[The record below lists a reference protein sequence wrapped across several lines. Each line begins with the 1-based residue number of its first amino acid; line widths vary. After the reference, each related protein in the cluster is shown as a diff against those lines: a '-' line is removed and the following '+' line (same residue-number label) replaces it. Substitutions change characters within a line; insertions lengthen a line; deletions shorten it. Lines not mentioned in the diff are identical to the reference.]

1 LVRNG
6 KVQCWWAKAKLVCS
20 LKFGEDGEKLKM
32 APRPCIYAEV
42 LWINEQQF
50 ALGLF
55 AGFTYVYQDIL
66 TKVLA
71 KIRWPQANLLKLNN
85 TKV

>member
-1 LVRNG
+1 MWCGVL
-6 KVQCWWAKAKLVCS
+6 S
-20 LKFGEDGEKLKM
+20 IIFGEKNNL

-42 LWINEQQF
+42 LWINAQQY

-55 AGFTYVYQDIL
+55 AGFAYVYQDIL

-71 KIRWPQANLLKLNN
+71 KEYIGLWP
-85 TKV
+85 TS

>member
-1 LVRNG
+1 VWL
-6 KVQCWWAKAKLVCS
+6 
-20 LKFGEDGEKLKM
+20 EKQLKM
-32 APRPCIYAEV
+32 APRPCTYAEV

-55 AGFTYVYQDIL
+55 AGFTYVYQDVL

-71 KIRWPQANLLKLNN
+71 KEYIGLGP
-85 TKV
+85 TS